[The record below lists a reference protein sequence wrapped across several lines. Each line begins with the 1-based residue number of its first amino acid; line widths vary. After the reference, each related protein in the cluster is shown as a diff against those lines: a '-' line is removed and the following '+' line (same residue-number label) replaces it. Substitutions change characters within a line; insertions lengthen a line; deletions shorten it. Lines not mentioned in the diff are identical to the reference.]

1 MDELVTDMHA
11 HGPGDFFEMFA
22 APLPI
27 GVFAELL
34 GLSGDLHRFKQLSD
48 ALMAEGMNNS
58 DATELLRIVD
68 ELNEY

>member
-34 GLSGDLHRFKQLSD
+34 GLTDSGAGRVTLPPLS
-48 ALMAEGMNNS
+48 
-58 DATELLRIVD
+58 LRVYRL
-68 ELNEY
+68 ETK